1 VAYALPDPYR
11 SAIRSGF
18 ALNYTVSAS
27 YKGQAVAG
35 AQNMAP
41 VGGQITDTAEPGV
54 RRVLTLDLAPTPGLF
69 DLLAPIGTTL
79 TVTANVTYTNRATVQ
94 IPMGVFDV
102 DDETLTEGGGK
113 LSLTAP
119 DLWQRI
125 VRAKFLGPAASTKGL
140 LVVSQIQQLIQGAGL
155 TATVTSTSKAT
166 TPTLTFDQARDTAI
180 LDLAKQAGLWVYF
193 DRNGNGVIADQPTTK
208 PTADWLIDASDSGVL
223 VSLDRSRSRT
233 VTYNVIVVESSAAAG
248 SAFATQYVFDNDPNS
263 QTYVAGGTWG
273 PTPPTVSPSS
283 SFGLVPYYFDTPL
296 TMSAAGAIQAGAAVL
311 YKTTGL
317 ASQVSV
323 TAVHNPA
330 IDAFDAIDVLAPRQR
345 YDIPRAVERHVVDT
359 VTHPLDVTRPQQI
372 DGRSTRTD
380 SYQ

>member
-1 VAYALPDPYR
+1 MAYVLPDPYS
-11 SAIRSGF
+11 SAVRSGF
-18 ALNYTVSAS
+18 ALTYTVSAS
-27 YKGQAVAG
+27 YKGSAVSG
-35 AQNMAP
+35 AQNLQP
-41 VGGQITDTAEPGV
+41 VGGQITDTMEPGV

-69 DLLAPIGTTL
+69 DKLAPIGTTL
-79 TVTANVTYTNRATVQ
+79 TVNAIVTYTNRKTVT

-140 LVVSQIQQLIQGAGL
+140 LVTTQIQQLIQAAGL
-155 TATVTSTSKAT
+155 TATITSTSTAT
-166 TPTLTFDQARDTAI
+166 TPTLTWDQARDTAI

-193 DRNGNGVIADQPTTK
+193 DRSGNGVIADLPTTK
-208 PTADWLIDASDSGVL
+208 PNADWLIDASDSGVL

-233 VTYNVIVVESSAAAG
+233 VTYNCVVVESTAASGA
-248 SAFATQYVFDNDPNS
+248 AFPTQYVFDSDPAS
-263 QTYVAGGTWG
+263 QTFLSSQQWGGTA
-273 PTPPTVSPSS
+273 PTVDPAST
-283 SFGLVPYYFDTPL
+283 FGLVPYYFDTPL
-296 TMSAAGAIQAGAAVL
+296 TMSAGQALLAGAAVL

-317 ASQVSV
+317 ASQVSL
-323 TAVHNPA
+323 TSIPNPA
-330 IDAFDAIDVLAPRQR
+330 IDAGDALDVLSPRER
-345 YDIPRAVERHVVDT
+345 YDIPRSLERHVADT
-359 VTHPLDVTRPQQI
+359 VTHPLDVTQAQQI